1 MMMRFNRIVVS
12 LVVSDDKF
20 QTPVTSQVGTR
31 TMQEVTVPYKYITWN
46 EIKLA
51 LSTVVLG
58 TPGIAFP
65 PLSNSDFCELQAVAG
80 AQRKTGSP
88 WTWLQCTCR
97 WIVSLWPIPIIHA
110 ANWNLKIVLP
120 GFSSTRDKSR
130 WLASSFTFSG
140 SAKITPPSLGLWSNI
155 PSFGEPRNAWKRR
168 ISIITWIWCCK
179 HWDSQQDNA
188 NLGYK

>member
-88 WTWLQCTCR
+88 
-97 WIVSLWPIPIIHA
+97 
-110 ANWNLKIVLP
+110 
-120 GFSSTRDKSR
+120 
-130 WLASSFTFSG
+130 
-140 SAKITPPSLGLWSNI
+140 
-155 PSFGEPRNAWKRR
+155 
-168 ISIITWIWCCK
+168 
-179 HWDSQQDNA
+179 
-188 NLGYK
+188 